1 VRTPSPDERS
11 DRAATNG
18 RETREE
24 WLGRAIELMRPE
36 FEAAGAP
43 LPVPDHPPAGR
54 SAEEAIHPDAQGR
67 VLGVR
72 IHDPADQE
80 VGGPGAPKLPD

>member
-1 VRTPSPDERS
+1 
-11 DRAATNG
+11 
-18 RETREE
+18 
-24 WLGRAIELMRPE
+24 
-36 FEAAGAP
+36 
-43 LPVPDHPPAGR
+43 
-54 SAEEAIHPDAQGR
+54 